1 MKLAGAAAAAA
12 FLVFVGAAAATTGAD
27 VRGLAAAAPTDPA
40 ALARLRAVTVVDGQH
55 VDFARALRTS
65 SRPDLLARLHAL
77 SAPTPPVRA
86 FAASH
91 EAQRILKER
100 RFHGSRLPRPFHGAL
115 VWLGARLSPLGR
127 PFEWLAHHVP
137 GGAWTLWALLAGLV
151 ILASAA
157 VASRTARRRGASLL
171 ARDEHARS
179 GRAEDPARLE
189 READAAEAA
198 GDLDAALRLRF
209 RAGLLRLGRARVVP
223 LRSSLT
229 SGEARRLVRLPDF
242 DRIAGTHDEVVYG
255 GRRARAEDAV
265 DARERWPLVLR
276 SKGVRT

>member
-1 MKLAGAAAAAA
+1 MKRAGAAAGAT
-12 FLVFVGAAAATTGAD
+12 FLNYVGSASATTGND
-27 VRGLAAAAPTDPA
+27 VRRLAAAAPTDPA
-40 ALARLRAVTVVDGQH
+40 ALARLRAVTVVDGQR
-55 VDFARALRTS
+55 VDYARALRTS

-77 SAPTPPVRA
+77 SEPAPPVRA
-86 FAASH
+86 FPASR

-127 PFEWLAHHVP
+127 PFRWLAHQVP
-137 GGAWTLWALLAGLV
+137 GGARTLWAVLAGLV

-171 ARDEHARS
+171 ARDEHARG

-189 READAAEAA
+189 RDAAAAEAA
-198 GDLDAALRLRF
+198 GDLDAAVRLRF

-255 GRRARAEDAV
+255 GRQARAEDAV

>member
-1 MKLAGAAAAAA
+1 MKRAPAAVGAA
-12 FLVFVGAAAATTGAD
+12 FLIFAGSASATTGAD
-27 VRGLAAAAPTDPA
+27 VRSLASAAPTDPA
-40 ALARLRAVTVVDGQH
+40 ALARLRGVTVVNGQH

-65 SRPDLLARLHAL
+65 SRPDLLARLRTL
-77 SAPTPPVRA
+77 SAPAPRA
-86 FAASH
+86 RPFAASH
-91 EAQRILKER
+91 EAQRILKED
-100 RFHGSRLPRPFHGAL
+100 RFRGSSLPRPFHGVL

-127 PFEWLAHHVP
+127 PFTWLARRIP
-137 GGAWTLWALLAGLV
+137 GGAWTLWLVLAGLV

-157 VASRTARRRGASLL
+157 VAGRTARRRGASLL

-189 READAAEAA
+189 READAAEAT
-198 GDLDAALRLRF
+198 GDLDAAVRLRF

-255 GRRARAEDAV
+255 GRQARAADAV